1 MPAELLEQQENKFL
15 SRREVTAKFTAIKGN
30 LKRDDASN
38 MVAQQLNVD
47 KASVFPIKIKFDAGR
62 DSAKGVF
69 YVYSNAEL
77 AKKHL
82 PRYLM
87 IRSLPKEERKKVREE
102 MKKPK
107 QAAPAPAPASATAA
121 PAEKK

>member
-69 YVYSNAEL
+69 YVYNNAEL

-107 QAAPAPAPASATAA
+107 QAAPASAPASATAA